1 MNTTNLPTVA
11 VSWGELIDKL
21 TILEIKSER
30 ITQPDARLNVN
41 REKALLAQIASPTIA
56 ALNDVQQ
63 LTHALRQVN
72 QALWE
77 IEDRIRDKELAQEFD
92 EEFIALARSVY
103 ITNDQRAAL
112 KRDIN
117 VVLQS
122 ALVEEKSYNNY
133 KKGDEPN
140 EI

>member
-41 REKALLAQIASPTIA
+41 QEKALLAQIASPTIA